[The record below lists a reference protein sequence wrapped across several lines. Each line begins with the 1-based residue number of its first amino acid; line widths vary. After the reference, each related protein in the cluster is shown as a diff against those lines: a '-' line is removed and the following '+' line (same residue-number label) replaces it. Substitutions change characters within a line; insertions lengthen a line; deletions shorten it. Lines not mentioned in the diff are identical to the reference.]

1 MQVVVFLLRSR
12 TLSYM
17 SVPKAFISGVYCLEC
32 AKLKMIY
39 ADLDN
44 EQFFSWKID
53 CLCFAVFYYSIYT
66 GPKRFPCAVSF
77 SYVHYLKQL
86 IPVLRI
92 VQRA

>member
-1 MQVVVFLLRSR
+1 MYVVVFLLRSR
-12 TLSYM
+12 NLSHM
-17 SVPKAFISGVYCLEC
+17 SKAFISGVYCLEC
-32 AKLKMIY
+32 AKLKIIY

-44 EQFFSWKID
+44 EQNCSWKID

-92 VQRA
+92 KQRA

>member
-1 MQVVVFLLRSR
+1 
-12 TLSYM
+12 M
-17 SVPKAFISGVYCLEC
+17 SVAKAFISGVYCLEC
-32 AKLKMIY
+32 AKLQMIY

-44 EQFFSWKID
+44 EKKNSWKMY
-53 CLCFAVFYYSIYT
+53 CLCFAVFYSIYT

-92 VQRA
+92 NQRA